1 MTVGKMVSDSDR
13 PHLARSEAVTRPTIA
28 TMDIYLNGNAQ
39 SLRDGA
45 DVAELLNVSGYAD
58 KRVAVEVNLMIV
70 PKSQHA
76 GHALR
81 AGDRVEI
88 VHAMGGG

>member
-1 MTVGKMVSDSDR
+1 
-13 PHLARSEAVTRPTIA
+13 
-28 TMDIYLNGNAQ
+28 MDIFLNGNTLP
-39 SLRDGA
+39 LRDGA
-45 DVAELLNVSGYAD
+45 DVAELLQVSGYAD

-76 GHALR
+76 GHALC

-88 VHAMGGG
+88 VHAIGGG